1 MRQNLA
7 TLFMLIVYFS
17 LGITAFIV
25 IIGGIVCVK
34 DDNYSF
40 SEYVVD
46 VGSVYRLLAAA
57 VAAAFGQAWA
67 LQKKAETD

>member
-1 MRQNLA
+1 MRNSLA
-7 TLFMLIVYFS
+7 SLFMLIVYFS

-25 IIGGIVCVK
+25 IIGGVVCIQ
-34 DDNYSF
+34 DDDYSF

-57 VAAAFGQAWA
+57 VAAAVGQAWA
-67 LQKKAETD
+67 TQKKESA